1 MFTEASNFV
10 NGVDTSMA
18 VIIGISLFF
27 LIGITTVMI
36 YFVIRYSKKRNPI
49 ATNIEGDHR
58 LEIIWTAIPTILV
71 LIMFYYGWAGF
82 KPMREVPDDA
92 MIVKAHAQMWAWSF
106 EYENGKRS
114 ENLIVPLNKAV
125 KLDLVSHDVI
135 HSLYVPAFRIKEDV
149 VPGKDNFMWFIAQK
163 LGDYD
168 ILCAE
173 YCGLQHSYML
183 SKLIVKEEAD
193 YNEWFANE
201 LGVSKDHPG
210 LAILKQ
216 NACISCHSTDGSKIV
231 GPSFKD
237 LWGRKEIVIRNGEEV
252 EITVDRDYM
261 RKSLNNPNADLVKGY
276 AQGLMISYEKT
287 ISDEQLDQIIE
298 YIKTLK

>member
-27 LIGITTVMI
+27 LIGITAVMI

-114 ENLIVPLNKAV
+114 ENLIVPINKAV

-149 VPGKDNFMWFIAQK
+149 VPGKNNFMWFIAQK

-183 SKLIVKEEAD
+183 SKLIVKEESD
-193 YNEWFANE
+193 YNEWFAKE
-201 LGVSKDHPG
+201 LGISKDHPG

-216 NACISCHSTDGSKIV
+216 NACISCHSTDGSRIV

-237 LWGRKEIVIRNGEEV
+237 LWGRQEIVIRNGEEV

-261 RKSLNNPNADLVKGY
+261 RTSLNNPNADLVKGY
-276 AQGLMISYEKT
+276 APGLMISYEKT
-287 ISDEQLDQIIE
+287 VSDEQLDQIIE